1 MASYILC
8 IAWLI
13 FQFSPHPLNLVKMI
27 FTALNFVEFWVHSTI
42 SHSKVLRSK
51 SAYDP
56 YLIHIMLKFLLINRV
71 GSAIIGSMLN
81 KPSTD
86 VICMKWR
93 HHYDVI
99 IVTSSC
105 DVTCHKH
112 GRFLHQNFDFD
123 SVFLSSE
130 WKYAFETSHI
140 CYSKGF
146 AFVHWVATIINV
158 IMMSY
163 KQLKVKNVK
172 NMGDCGKYLLIN
184 LLQYLNNL

>member
-1 MASYILC
+1 
-8 IAWLI
+8 
-13 FQFSPHPLNLVKMI
+13 
-27 FTALNFVEFWVHSTI
+27 
-42 SHSKVLRSK
+42 
-51 SAYDP
+51 
-56 YLIHIMLKFLLINRV
+56 MLTFLLINRV

-172 NMGDCGKYLLIN
+172 NMGDCGKYLKPIYIIYAHGRLPHLHICPIVATARN
-184 LLQYLNNL
+184 HQTGVASMQMRQSPASI

>member
-1 MASYILC
+1 M
-8 IAWLI
+8 
-13 FQFSPHPLNLVKMI
+13 
-27 FTALNFVEFWVHSTI
+27 
-42 SHSKVLRSK
+42 LRSK

-56 YLIHIMLKFLLINRV
+56 YLIYIMLTFLLINRV

-172 NMGDCGKYLLIN
+172 NMGDCGKYQKATSLSQGKTMTLSKICVRGSSPK
-184 LLQYLNNL
+184 YV